1 MPGIG
6 LVSNPYSKKNR
17 KHPDRLQKLIECAPD
32 KDLVRLPDSFEK
44 MDASMEHFKNSKVD
58 VIAINGGDG
67 TVHVALTSMM
77 KIYKGVE
84 LPKIA
89 ILKGGTM
96 NQTATNLKLKG
107 NTIDIFKRVVR
118 AWKESGKLRTKQ
130 ISLLKVNERY
140 GFIFGSG
147 AVCTFMDLYHRSS
160 NPSPLVAAKSVL
172 AMAGSMLVHG
182 KLAAEFFKPTWQEL
196 NADGFSFGRA
206 PYLAFL
212 ITTLPS
218 VGLGM
223 ELTFRAKADPK
234 KAQMVAFRDKA
245 KVVPQVARVW
255 LGRSVPPDVVDDTVG
270 SRFFINGEKSF
281 RYTLDGDMY
290 SSSGKLVVE
299 TGPLLDLVTE

>member
-17 KHPDRLQKLIECAPD
+17 KHPDRLQKLIDCAPD

-44 MDASMEHFKNSKVD
+44 MDAAMEHFRNSKVD

-77 KIYKGVE
+77 KVYNGLP

-96 NQTATNLKLKG
+96 NMTATNLKLRG
-107 NTIDIFKRVVR
+107 NTVSIFKRVVK
-118 AWKESGKLRTKQ
+118 AYKERELNCRQ
-130 ISLLKVNERY
+130 ISLLKVNDRY

-172 AMAGSMLVHG
+172 AMAGSMIVHG
-182 KLAAEFFKPTWQEL
+182 KLAKEFFTPAWQEI
-196 NADGFSFGRA
+196 NVDGFSFGKE

-223 ELTFRAKADPK
+223 DLTFRAKMDLM
-234 KAQMVAFRDKA
+234 KAQLIAFRDKA
-245 KVVPQVARVW
+245 RIVPQVARVW
-255 LGRSVPPDVVDDTVG
+255 LGCPLPPDVADDTIG
-270 SRFFINGEKSF
+270 KKFFINGEKSF

-290 SSSGKLVVE
+290 SSSGKLIVE
-299 TGPLLDLVTE
+299 TCPLLNLVTE

>member
-17 KHPDRLQKLIECAPD
+17 KHPERLQKLIECAPD

-44 MDASMEHFKNSKVD
+44 MDAAMDHFKKTGVD
-58 VIAINGGDG
+58 IIAINGGDG

-77 KIYKGVE
+77 KVYNGQP

-96 NQTATNLKLKG
+96 NMTATNLKLKG
-107 NTIDIFKRVVR
+107 NTVAIFKRVVR
-118 AWKESGKLRTKQ
+118 AYQEENNVKVRQ
-130 ISLLKVNERY
+130 ISLLKVNDRY

-172 AMAGSMLVHG
+172 AMAGSMIVHG
-182 KLAAEFFKPTWQEL
+182 KLAKEFFTPAWQEI
-196 NADGFSFGRA
+196 NVDGFSFGKE

-223 ELTFRAKADPK
+223 DLTFRAKMDLM
-234 KAQMVAFRDKA
+234 KAQLIAFRDKA
-245 KVVPQVARVW
+245 RIVPQVARVW
-255 LGRSVPPDVVDDTVG
+255 LGRPLPPDVADDTIG
-270 SRFFINGEKSF
+270 KKFFINGEKSF

>member
-44 MDASMEHFKNSKVD
+44 MDAAMEHFKDSKVD

-77 KIYKGVE
+77 KIYRGEK

-107 NTIDIFKRVVR
+107 NTISIFKRVVK
-118 AWKESGKLRTKQ
+118 AWKESGDLKTKQ
-130 ISLLKVNERY
+130 ISLLKINERY

-182 KLAAEFFKPTWQEL
+182 KLAKEFFKPTWQEL

-223 ELTFRAKADPK
+223 DLTFRAKIDPK
-234 KAQMVAFRDKA
+234 KAQMIAFRDKA
-245 KVVPQVARVW
+245 KIVPQVLRVW

>member
-1 MPGIG
+1 MAGIG

-17 KHPDRLQKLIECAPD
+17 KYPDRLQKLIDCAPD

-44 MDASMEHFKNSKVD
+44 MDAAMEHFKNSKVD
-58 VIAINGGDG
+58 VIAVNGGDG

-77 KIYKGVE
+77 KIYGGEK

-96 NQTATNLKLKG
+96 NMTATNLRLKG
-107 NTIDIFKRVVR
+107 NTVDIFKRVVK
-118 AWKESGKLRTKQ
+118 AYKDGGELKTKQ

-172 AMAGSMLVHG
+172 AMAGSMIVHG
-182 KLAAEFFKPTWQEL
+182 KLAKEFFTPTWQEI
-196 NADGFSFGRA
+196 NVDGFSFGRA

-223 ELTFRAKADPK
+223 DLTFRAKIDLM
-234 KAQMVAFRDKA
+234 KAQLIAFRDKA
-245 KVVPQVARVW
+245 KIVPQVARVW
-255 LGRSVPPDVVDDTVG
+255 LGRALPPDVADDTVG
-270 SRFFINGEKSF
+270 SRFFINGDKSF

>member
-17 KHPDRLQKLIECAPD
+17 KHPDMFRKLIECAPD

-44 MDASMEHFKNSKVD
+44 MDAAMEHFKKTEVD

-77 KIYKGVE
+77 KIYRGEK

-96 NQTATNLKLKG
+96 NMTATNLKLRG
-107 NTIDIFKRVVR
+107 TPVDIFKRVVKAYKDGGELSTR
-118 AWKESGKLRTKQ
+118 Q
-130 ISLLKVNERY
+130 IALIKVNERY

-172 AMAGSMLVHG
+172 AMAGSMIIHG
-182 KLAAEFFKPTWQEL
+182 KLAKEFFTPTWQEI
-196 NADGFSFGRA
+196 NVDGFSFGRA

-223 ELTFRAKADPK
+223 DLTFRAKIDPM
-234 KAQMVAFRDKA
+234 KAQLIAFRDKA
-245 KVVPQVARVW
+245 KIVPHVVRVW
-255 LGRSVPPDVVDDTVG
+255 LGRALPPDVADDTIG
-270 SRFFINGEKSF
+270 SRFFINGDKSF

>member
-17 KHPDRLQKLIECAPD
+17 IHPDRLQKLIDCAPD

-44 MDASMEHFKNSKVD
+44 MSSAMEHFKQKKVD

-77 KIYKGVE
+77 KIYQGAE

-107 NTIDIFKRVVR
+107 NTVSIFKRVVK
-118 AWKESGKLRTKQ
+118 AWKDKPELTCKQ
-130 ISLLKVNERY
+130 VSLLKVNGRY

-160 NPSPLVAAKSVL
+160 DPSPLIAARSVL

-182 KLAAEFFKPTWQEL
+182 KLAREFFKPTWQEL

-223 ELTFRAKADPK
+223 ELTFRAKTDQG
-234 KAQMVAFRDKA
+234 KAQMVAFRDNA
-245 KVVPQVARVW
+245 RILPHVARVW
-255 LGRSVPPDVVDDTVG
+255 LGRPVPPDVVDDTVG
-270 SRFFINGEKSF
+270 KRFFINGEKSF

-290 SSSGKLVVE
+290 SSSGRLVVE

>member
-17 KHPDRLQKLIECAPD
+17 KHPERLQQLIECAPD
-32 KDLVRLPDSFEK
+32 RDLVRLPDTFEK
-44 MDASMEHFKNSKVD
+44 MDEAMEHFKKTGVD
-58 VIAINGGDG
+58 IIAINGGDG

-77 KIYKGVE
+77 KAYRGLP

-96 NQTATNLKLKG
+96 NMTATNLKLKG
-107 NTIDIFKRVVR
+107 NTVAIFKRVVKAYNEER
-118 AWKESGKLRTKQ
+118 EIKVRK
-130 ISLLKVNERY
+130 ISLLKVNDRY

-182 KLAAEFFKPTWQEL
+182 KLAKEFFKPTWQEL
-196 NADGFSFGRA
+196 NADGFSFGKA

-223 ELTFRAKADPK
+223 NLTFRAKVDPK
-234 KAQMVAFRDKA
+234 KAQMIAFRDKA
-245 KVVPQVARVW
+245 RIVPQVARVW
-255 LGRSVPPDVVDDTVG
+255 LGRAIPPDVVDDTVG
-270 SRFFINGEKSF
+270 SHFFINGEKSF

-299 TGPLLDLVTE
+299 TGPLLNLVTE

>member
-1 MPGIG
+1 MSGIG

-17 KHPDRLQKLIECAPD
+17 KYPDMFKKLIDCAPD
-32 KDLVRLPDSFEK
+32 RDLVRLPDSFEK
-44 MDASMEHFKNSKVD
+44 MDAAMEHFRQKKVD

-77 KIYKGVE
+77 KIYQGGE

-96 NQTATNLKLKG
+96 NMTATNLKLRG
-107 NTIDIFKRVVR
+107 NPVAIFRRVVK
-118 AWKESGKLRTKQ
+118 AYKENPNLNCRQ
-130 ISLLKVNERY
+130 ISLLKVNGRY

-182 KLAAEFFKPTWQEL
+182 KLAKEFFKPTWQEL

-223 ELTFRAKADPK
+223 DLTFRAKIDPK
-234 KAQMVAFRDKA
+234 KAQMIAFRDKA
-245 KVVPQVARVW
+245 KIVPHVLRVW
-255 LGRSVPPDVVDDTVG
+255 LGRALPPDVADDTVG